1 MNSAKIF
8 REAFD
13 ILKKAESYAPKLN
26 GDRRR
31 MEKFFT
37 GFLDKRDS
45 IMSSY
50 EGTDDEELAEDML
63 YAVTRR
69 VIRLCGQGGN
79 DNGHNDKNR

>member
-45 IMSSY
+45 IMSS
-50 EGTDDEELAEDML
+50 
-63 YAVTRR
+63 
-69 VIRLCGQGGN
+69 
-79 DNGHNDKNR
+79 